1 MHCREGPCSH
11 PSLPGVIIED
21 VLDALAMVDIPVDN
35 KNPKFRPYWRAPC
48 RCHTRSPSRC
58 GGSKVGILATNSTSA
73 SLACVPSTYIPLQPI
88 FLLGMFGCYSHIVE
102 HTESIGSLL
111 LTVVPW
117 RSEVQNWDTGHVG
130 VILSPHRV
138 THSQFEVG
146 QFSPHQGKPIV
157 HSSC

>member
-1 MHCREGPCSH
+1 
-11 PSLPGVIIED
+11 
-21 VLDALAMVDIPVDN
+21 MVDIPVDN